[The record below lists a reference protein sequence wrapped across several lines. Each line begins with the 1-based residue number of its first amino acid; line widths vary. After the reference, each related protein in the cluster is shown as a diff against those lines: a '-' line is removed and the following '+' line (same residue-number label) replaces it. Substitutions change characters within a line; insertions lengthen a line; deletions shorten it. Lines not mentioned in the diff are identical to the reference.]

1 MRAARAYQ
9 SVDRHTAVI
18 AGNSLDLVIL
28 LYDKLL
34 QRFREIRSAIES
46 GEIVARGQAVGKA
59 IELIESGLIGC
70 LDLQQGGNL
79 AHQLRAHYVQW
90 MTGLLRCNLNADIPM
105 LEKIEHEVKEILSAW
120 RELKQGQAVQGR

>member
-18 AGNSLDLVIL
+18 GGNQIDLVIL

-34 QRFREIRSAIES
+34 QRFREIRVSIEG

-59 IELIESGLIGC
+59 IELIESGLIAC
-70 LDLQQGGNL
+70 LDLDQGGEL
-79 AHQLRAHYVQW
+79 AKQLRAHYSRW
-90 MTGLLRCNLNADIPM
+90 MTGLLRCNLNSDLSL

-120 RELKQGQAVQGR
+120 RELKQIQTKTVR